1 MRPHRQIRIDK
12 DSEVTDC
19 CRWCHRGRADHQTR
33 SRESMLI
40 TASGQPQKGTK
51 SNCNSSITKRTYSR
65 VAIKRQYCF
74 SCILGYIVDLCMPL
88 PVHAGYYYHVLL
100 FIAWH

>member
-33 SRESMLI
+33 GRKSMLI
-40 TASGQPQKGTK
+40 TAGAGQPQKVTVQLQLI
-51 SNCNSSITKRTYSR
+51 SVSH
-65 VAIKRQYCF
+65 IKLTMANQLHKK
-74 SCILGYIVDLCMPL
+74 IL
-88 PVHAGYYYHVLL
+88 H
-100 FIAWH
+100 